1 MHADLLSQET
11 NHFGRVRPV
20 GRTQTAVLCFRAA
33 IQVAFAKNVGYAGWA
48 SELRPS
54 LQQFGAS
61 NALHAVTVARMAA
74 AAAAHANAVEGVA
87 PAQLELERGYSFK
100 SVSNDGDCLLA
111 RLFSSGKS
119 DPVFPR
125 QERLER
131 RRLPS
136 RATVFLRQE

>member
-61 NALHAVTVARMAA
+61 NALHAVTVA
-74 AAAAHANAVEGVA
+74 
-87 PAQLELERGYSFK
+87 ERTESRRWGTGNTWIPEVGY
-100 SVSNDGDCLLA
+100 
-111 RLFSSGKS
+111 
-119 DPVFPR
+119 
-125 QERLER
+125 
-131 RRLPS
+131 
-136 RATVFLRQE
+136 